1 MAISKA
7 RRNLLMVWAD
17 DVIRNSSIYNQ
28 TKKEIISD
36 SYNGQIAAFSVSVA
50 LSGLKPAM
58 ALYFS
63 GKGSSDVDK
72 KKIIDLLAKMYGK
85 ETKSPQNADAF
96 FKLVIDATGNE
107 LADLQKKIIEY
118 GIALKLAV
126 RTFKFKSHG

>member
-1 MAISKA
+1 MVITKERKNQLMAWANEVISA
-7 RRNLLMVWAD
+7 
-17 DVIRNSSIYNQ
+17 SSICNNGV
-28 TKKEIISD
+28 IVSD

-72 KKIIDLLAKMYGK
+72 KEIVKLIAAMYNM
-85 ETKSPQNADAF
+85 EMRAQVDANAF
-96 FKLVIDATGNE
+96 FQQVISANDGTLSE
-107 LADLQKKIIEY
+107 LQKKVIEY

-126 RTFKFKSHG
+126 RTFRFVSHE

>member
-1 MAISKA
+1 MVISKK
-7 RRNLLMVWAD
+7 RKNQLMVWANE
-17 DVIRNSSIYNQ
+17 VISSSSIYMNG
-28 TKKEIISD
+28 EIISD

-58 ALYFS
+58 ALYYS

-72 KKIIDLLAKMYGK
+72 KEIIKLLAAMYSK
-85 ETKSPQNADAF
+85 EIGSDKSADAF
-96 FKLVIDATGNE
+96 FQQVIGANGNE
-107 LADLQKKIIEY
+107 LAGMQKKIIEY

>member
-1 MAISKA
+1 MAISKE

-17 DVIRNSSIYNQ
+17 DVIRNSTIYSQ

-85 ETKSPQNADAF
+85 ETKSPLNADAF

>member
-1 MAISKA
+1 MKTTKE
-7 RRNLLMVWAD
+7 RKNQLMVWANE
-17 DVIRNSSIYNQ
+17 VIASSSICNR
-28 TKKEIISD
+28 EGVIVSE

-72 KKIIDLLAKMYGK
+72 KEIVKLLAAMYSK
-85 ETKSPQNADAF
+85 ETGSNKNADEF
-96 FKLVIDATGNE
+96 FQQVINANGNN
-107 LADLQKKIIEY
+107 LADLKKKIIEY

-126 RTFKFKSHG
+126 RTFKFKSHE